1 MAGRAVVPRVGRAS
15 EHGRDFDDAKE
26 QAARIATE
34 RDLEYAPSFHRDF
47 VVGVATYAF
56 ELFTA
61 VVDLD
66 TVFVPIGLGSGIC
79 GVIGVRDLLGL
90 KTNIVG
96 VVAESANTYSL
107 SVAARRIAPTAS
119 ALTFADLCE
128 QGYRAELS
136 LMIVKP

>member
-1 MAGRAVVPRVGRAS
+1 MRSLGAELI

-34 RDLEYAPSFHRDF
+34 RKLQYAPSFHRDF

-66 TVFVPIGLGSGIC
+66 TGIC
-79 GVIGVRDLLGL
+79 AYRTRFRYLRCDRDARSAW
-90 KTNIVG
+90 
-96 VVAESANTYSL
+96 AENQDCWSSGRGCKYL
-107 SVAARRIAPTAS
+107 
-119 ALTFADLCE
+119 
-128 QGYRAELS
+128 
-136 LMIVKP
+136 

>member
-1 MAGRAVVPRVGRAS
+1 MRSLGAELI

-26 QAARIATE
+26 QAALIATK

-79 GVIGVRDLLGL
+79 GVIGTRDLLGL
-90 KTNIVG
+90 RTKIVG
-96 VVAESANTYSL
+96 VVAEGANTYSL
-107 SVAARRIAPTAS
+107 SVPSKPMMPRLANPCVRIITTPSQTYSSSPRS
-119 ALTFADLCE
+119 ALKCCV
-128 QGYRAELS
+128 Y
-136 LMIVKP
+136 